1 MEVEDDTLHGTS
13 DGQETVL
20 QKPNRLEVEASE
32 AEQHY
37 PLLEVGT

>member
-1 MEVEDDTLHGTS
+1 MS
-13 DGQETVL
+13 DGQETGI
-20 QKPNRLEVEASE
+20 QKSNRPEVEASE